1 MTYSELIKSFER
13 IRDYMRQFY
22 NRYRLTLRYD
32 REDETELLI
41 RVLSFGPVLKVVSP
55 DSFIDK
61 VKERLRKQFEL
72 RA

>member
-61 VKERLRKQFEL
+61 VMERLRKQFEL

>member
-61 VKERLRKQFEL
+61 VKERLRKQFAL